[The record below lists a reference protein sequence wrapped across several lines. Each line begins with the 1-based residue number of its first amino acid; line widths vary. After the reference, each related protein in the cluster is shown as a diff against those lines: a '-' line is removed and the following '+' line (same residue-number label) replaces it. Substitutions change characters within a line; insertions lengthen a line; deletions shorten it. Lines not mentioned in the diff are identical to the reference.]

1 MENEKQP
8 LLSEDSSDTSDVIN
22 TETNSVFL
30 TTRSQNVVINTDE
43 SVPRTKVYKR
53 RWYVMVIFCLFA
65 MSQGG
70 SWSIYGPIS
79 ATTEDAFGWS
89 DSNIALLTAWGP
101 IAYLITTFP
110 FAWLIETKG
119 IRVASLT
126 ATFLTLMGAVARCI
140 TTDPAYV
147 TWTSNIGQLLNGLA
161 GPIAFGAPP
170 VLSALWFPAN
180 ERTTATALNTV
191 LNSVGSALT
200 FTLGPHLVLFRG
212 SCHVNDTTSNTS
224 SHFYGSITNNCTNQ
238 TRILAERHDISRYM
252 LYDLCFIG
260 IAFVLMLVYYPRKPD
275 LPPTVSASLAR
286 LDFRSGIKDLIRNV
300 KFWLICLTFG
310 VSQGV
315 FSSWQGVL
323 DVNLKPHNISQN
335 EAGWLGF
342 YSLIAGCFASLVFAK
357 FSDVFARHMRLFL
370 LFLYICASGCF
381 VWFIF
386 LVEGVIQSSTVMLYT
401 SIIMGTMFLTS
412 TMPLFFEMACEA
424 AYPVPEGI
432 TNLVLTLSSNIGGLI
447 FLVIQ
452 MIPNIGTNWASWCML
467 GGIVSCIPVLALLKE
482 RYNRLDV
489 DETEKKVD
497 Q

>member
-1 MENEKQP
+1 MESEKQP
-8 LLSEDSSDTSDVIN
+8 LLWDDRSDNTHAIN
-22 TETNSVFL
+22 TETNSVIH
-30 TTRSQNVVINTDE
+30 TTCSQNDIINTDE

-53 RWYVMVIFCLFA
+53 RWFVMVIFCLFA

-79 ATTEDAFGWS
+79 ATTEDAFEWRDS
-89 DSNIALLTAWGP
+89 DIALLTAWGP

-126 ATFLTLMGAVARCI
+126 ATFLTLMGAIARCI

-161 GPIAFGAPP
+161 GPVAYGAPP

-200 FTLGPHLVLFRG
+200 FTLGPHLVPFRG
-212 SCHVNDTTSNTS
+212 SCHVNDTTDNISSN
-224 SHFYGSITNNCTNQ
+224 FYGSITNNFTNQ
-238 TRILAERHDISRYM
+238 TRMISERHDISRYM
-252 LYDLCFIG
+252 LYDLCFIV
-260 IAFVLMLVYYPRKPD
+260 IAFLLMLVYYPKKPD
-275 LPPTVSASLAR
+275 LPPTVSASVAR
-286 LDFRSGIKDLIRNV
+286 LDFRSGIKDLIR
-300 KFWLICLTFG
+300 
-310 VSQGV
+310 
-315 FSSWQGVL
+315 
-323 DVNLKPHNISQN
+323 
-335 EAGWLGF
+335 
-342 YSLIAGCFASLVFAK
+342 
-357 FSDVFARHMRLFL
+357 FSDVYARHMRLFL

-386 LVEGVIQSSTVMLYT
+386 LVEGVIQSSTIMLYT

-489 DETEKKVD
+489 DDTEKIVE